1 MVKDDYHRT
10 RGLYFQN
17 EEVPIDTHSEGF
29 HLITRIQDE
38 AHRFAI
44 EYHRSLRGKAVLHSV
59 LDDITGIGPKRRK
72 ALMKQ
77 FGDLEKIKEASIEEL
92 SSVEG
97 MTQKTAEEVFRFFH
111 KK

>member
-1 MVKDDYHRT
+1 M
-10 RGLYFQN
+10 
-17 EEVPIDTHSEGF
+17 
-29 HLITRIQDE
+29 
-38 AHRFAI
+38 
-44 EYHRSLRGKAVLHSV
+44 HSV